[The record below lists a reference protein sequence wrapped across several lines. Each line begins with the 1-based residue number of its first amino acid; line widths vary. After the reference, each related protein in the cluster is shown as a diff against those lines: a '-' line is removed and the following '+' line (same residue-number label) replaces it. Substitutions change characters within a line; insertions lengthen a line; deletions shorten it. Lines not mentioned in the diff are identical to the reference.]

1 MPCRPDPPTL
11 FPACCPAVGVCRAVG
26 RLQTLSR
33 LTLGH
38 SRGLGCQTQVVLGC
52 TEAACSYSRS
62 HIFLTSL
69 GHNRVAFPHQKARK
83 EGPGRM
89 WALEGRQEA
98 AMWASAISWPWSV
111 EWGSRGEALPVS
123 AGAWAGS
130 QGCAPPGHGLGQTSG
145 LGLSGSLAEPDIQ
158 ARPQG
163 RHGRVKAQP
172 LVSG

>member
-26 RLQTLSR
+26 RLQTVSR
-33 LTLGH
+33 LTLEH

-52 TEAACSYSRS
+52 AEAACSCSRS

-123 AGAWAGS
+123 AG
-130 QGCAPPGHGLGQTSG
+130 GLGRQPG
-145 LGLSGSLAEPDIQ
+145 LCSS
-158 ARPQG
+158 RPWPRADFRPG
-163 RHGRVKAQP
+163 PFWEFG
-172 LVSG
+172 